1 MARRESIQSLCAA
14 ARRTGELIVI
24 LGQQNTRILV
34 QYDYRSTSYRWYVD
48 GFECS
53 TSRICYVLEQLQQDD
68 QSTEVHRESD

>member
-34 QYDYRSTSYRWYVD
+34 QYDYRSTSYRWFVD
-48 GFECS
+48 GWQ
-53 TSRICYVLEQLQQDD
+53 TPQNRVCYLLEQLQQD
-68 QSTEVHRESD
+68 SA